1 MEYHMLIFMFPFHLH
16 FRKRTS
22 GLASPQ
28 LVFSH
33 WEVFDLDP
41 FWVPTTEEEIAHF
54 GEKVCGLIV
63 MMVNNVL
70 FMRPRLV
77 NIFESLGHILSS
89 IYRPSGRLGEC
100 GAKVHE

>member
-1 MEYHMLIFMFPFHLH
+1 MPLSCVMRPSHDVFPALCVHISSDPAFY
-16 FRKRTS
+16 RKRTS

-54 GEKVCGLIV
+54 GEKVS
-63 MMVNNVL
+63 VNKYHCLCINV
-70 FMRPRLV
+70 
-77 NIFESLGHILSS
+77 SLN
-89 IYRPSGRLGEC
+89 C
-100 GAKVHE
+100 